1 MNRQLSS
8 TILIFLIHA
17 LSTRLAAQ
25 ELKQA
30 ILFASQQPL
39 SIRLD
44 VSLSKIRK
52 HTDDSTY
59 LPIVIHYK
67 TPEGLWD
74 SIPASVRTRGHFRKK
89 HCFFPPLRI
98 KFKKKDTEGTLF
110 GGTKS
115 LKLVMPCQSSQTSND
130 LILKEL
136 LCYKLYEAASPYV
149 FKTRLIDITLN
160 DKGKNVKTHQL
171 QGIFIEDDDATAKR
185 YNAQVFEV
193 AKFDPLRFQDT
204 SSLRLDFFQYMIANT
219 DFSTQFLH
227 NIKVIQTKNGHF
239 IPIAYD
245 FDMSGVVNA
254 SYATYDENLGIKSV
268 RERYYKGYCRD
279 EKVAQAV
286 REDYV
291 NREQSIIAVIGAF
304 DTFFEPKE
312 IEGLKKYLNE
322 FFVTIKDDRA
332 YSERLIGKCRSR

>member
-8 TILIFLIHA
+8 TILILLIHA
-17 LSTRLAAQ
+17 LSTRLSAQ
-25 ELKQA
+25 ESTQA
-30 ILFASQQPL
+30 ILFSSQHPL

-44 VSLSKIRK
+44 IALGKIRK

-59 LPIVIHYK
+59 LPIVVHYK

-74 SIPASVRTRGHFRKK
+74 SIPAAVRTRGHFRKK
-89 HCFFPPLRI
+89 HCYFPPLRI
-98 KFKKKDTEGTLF
+98 KFKKKDSEGTVF

-115 LKLVMPCQSSQTSND
+115 LKLVMPCQSTQTSNN
-130 LILKEL
+130 LILKEF
-136 LCYKLYEAASPYV
+136 LCYQLYEAASPYV

-160 DKGKNVKTHQL
+160 DQGKKVKTYQL
-171 QGIFIEDDDATAKR
+171 QGIFIEDDDAAASR
-185 YNAQVFEV
+185 YHAQVFDGEN
-193 AKFDPLRFQDT
+193 FEPLRFQDT

-227 NIKVIQTKNGHF
+227 NIKAIQTKNGHF

-254 SYATYDENLGIKSV
+254 SYATYDEKLGIKSV
-268 RERYYKGYCRD
+268 RERFYKGYCRD

-286 REDYV
+286 REDYI

-304 DTFFEPKE
+304 DKFLEPKE

-332 YSERLIGKCRSR
+332 YSERLVGRCRSR

>member
-1 MNRQLSS
+1 MNRQLCS
-8 TILIFLIHA
+8 TILILLIHA
-17 LSTRLAAQ
+17 ISTRLSAQ
-25 ELKQA
+25 ESKQA
-30 ILFASQQPL
+30 ILFSSHEPL
-39 SIRLD
+39 SVRLD

-59 LPIVIHYK
+59 IPIMVHYK
-67 TPEGLWD
+67 THEGLWD
-74 SIPASVRTRGHFRKK
+74 SIPATVRTRGHFRKE

-98 KFKKKDTEGTLF
+98 KFKKKDTEGTVF
-110 GGTKS
+110 EGTKS
-115 LKLVMPCQSSQTSND
+115 LKLVMPCQNVQINND
-130 LILKEL
+130 LILKEF
-136 LCYKLYEAASPYV
+136 LCYQLYEAASRYV
-149 FKTRLIDITLN
+149 FKTRLVDITLN
-160 DKGKNVKTHQL
+160 DQGKHINTHQL
-171 QGIFIEDDDATAKR
+171 QGIFIEDDDAAAKR
-185 YNAQVFEV
+185 YNAKVFEATKV
-193 AKFDPLRFQDT
+193 DPLRFQDT

-227 NIKVIQTKNGHF
+227 NIKAIQTKNGHF

-254 SYATYDENLGIKSV
+254 SYATYDEKLGIKSV

-286 REDYV
+286 REDYI
-291 NREQSIIAVIGAF
+291 NREQSIIAVIAAF
-304 DTFFEPKE
+304 DKVVEPKE

-322 FFVTIKDDRA
+322 FFATIKNDRA

>member
-1 MNRQLSS
+1 MNRLLCS

-17 LSTRLAAQ
+17 LSTRLSAQ
-25 ELKQA
+25 ESKQA
-30 ILFASQQPL
+30 ILFSSQEPL

-59 LPIVIHYK
+59 IPIVVHYK
-67 TPEGLWD
+67 NHEGLWD
-74 SIPASVRTRGHFRKK
+74 SIPSSVRTRGHFRKE

-98 KFKKKDTEGTLF
+98 KFKKRDSEGTVF
-110 GGTKS
+110 EGTKS
-115 LKLVMPCQSSQTSND
+115 VKLVMPCQNVQINND
-130 LILKEL
+130 LILKEF
-136 LCYKLYEAASPYV
+136 LCYQLYEAASHYV
-149 FKTRLIDITLN
+149 FKTRLVDITLN
-160 DKGKNVKTHQL
+160 DQGKNIKTHQL
-171 QGIFIEDDDATAKR
+171 QGIFIEDDDAAAKR
-185 YNAQVFEV
+185 YDAKVFEV
-193 AKFDPLRFQDT
+193 SKFDPLRFQDT

-227 NIKVIQTKNGHF
+227 NIKAIQTKNGHF

-254 SYATYDENLGIKSV
+254 HYATFDEKLGIKSV

-286 REDYV
+286 REDYI

-304 DTFFEPKE
+304 DKFFEPKE
-312 IEGLKKYLNE
+312 IEALRKYLNE
-322 FFVTIKDDRA
+322 FFVTIKNDRA
-332 YSERLIGKCRSR
+332 YSERLIGRCRSR